1 MRMKK
6 DNLHLPWDQRL
17 AFRLLIQHSRLS
29 RVEQRL
35 SLRLLFLLF
44 LLRLRRPGLVSLVK
58 FTASKLKSGM
68 SPRKRTDR
76 NTWF

>member
-1 MRMKK
+1 MKNH
-6 DNLHLPWDQRL
+6 NLQLPWDQRL
-17 AFRLLIQHSRLS
+17 LFRQIIQHSRLS

-58 FTASKLKSGM
+58 FTASKLKSSM
-68 SPRKRTDR
+68 SSRKRTDR